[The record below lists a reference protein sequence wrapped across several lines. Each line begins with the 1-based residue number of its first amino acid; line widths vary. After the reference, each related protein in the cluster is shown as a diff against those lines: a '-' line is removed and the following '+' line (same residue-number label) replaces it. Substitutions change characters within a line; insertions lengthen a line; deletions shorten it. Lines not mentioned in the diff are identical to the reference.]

1 MILKLIK
8 KPKLNFSSI
17 ILNKGIYK
25 DNYKNRK
32 LERVGQHY
40 GNEREETS
48 HNNINDKNQPHT
60 SFKIDTSKSTA
71 DQFKDENDNWNKER
85 VEKVHKPIIEKYVAQ
100 VKSHKHPVV
109 TLMMGAPAS
118 GKGSVRRSIQDTYD
132 FGDVTIDPDD
142 IKMID
147 LKDDWDTYSK
157 VNSKLAANNL
167 HEESSYLSSE
177 IQKALIDK
185 KANFTLDK
193 TFCKYKKLKHT
204 IDTFIQNGYK
214 VNIVY
219 ASVPKEIA
227 HERMLARGKRT
238 GRYIPENIFN
248 DKHDSIIKTFN
259 KLQEEYGGKL
269 NNIYKYDTNV
279 AKGEKPKLVLHI
291 KKEKQ
296 NKNNPFKI

>member
-1 MILKLIK
+1 MILKIN

-17 ILNKGIYK
+17 VLNKGIYK

-32 LERVGQHY
+32 LGRVGQHY
-40 GNEREETS
+40 GSEREVTP
-48 HNNINDKNQPHT
+48 HNNDNKSQSKNIQ
-60 SFKIDTSKSTA
+60 IDVSKSTA
-71 DQFKDENDNWNKER
+71 QQFQHEDGSWDKER
-85 VEKVHKPIIEKYVAQ
+85 VQKVHKPIIEKYVSQ
-100 VKSHKHPVV
+100 IKSHEHPTV

-142 IKMID
+142 IKMVD
-147 LKDDWDTYSK
+147 LKEDWDTYSK
-157 VNSKLAANNL
+157 ADSKSAASKI

-193 TFCKYKKLKHT
+193 TFCEYQKLKNT
-204 IDTFIQNGYK
+204 IDTFTKNGYK

-238 GRYIPENIFN
+238 GRYIPEGIFN
-248 DKHDSIIKTFN
+248 NKHDNIIKTFD
-259 KLQEEYGGKL
+259 KLQKEYGGKI

-279 AKGEKPKLVLHI
+279 EKGEKPKLVLHI

-296 NKNNPFKI
+296 NKN

>member
-32 LERVGQHY
+32 LGRVGQHY
-40 GNEREETS
+40 GNEGGATP
-48 HNNINDKNQPHT
+48 HNNDNKSQSKNIQ
-60 SFKIDTSKSTA
+60 IDTSKTTA
-71 DQFKDENDNWNKER
+71 EQFQHKDGSWDKER
-85 VEKVHKPIIEKYVAQ
+85 VEKVHKPIIKKYIAQ
-100 VKSHKHPVV
+100 VKSHEHPVV

-118 GKGSVRRSIQDTYD
+118 GKGSVRRSIQGTYD

-147 LKDDWDTYSK
+147 LKDDWDTYFK
-157 VNSKLAANNL
+157 ANPERAANNI
-167 HEESSYLSSE
+167 HAESSYLGKE
-177 IQKALIDK
+177 IQKALINK

-193 TFCKYKKLKHT
+193 TFCDYESLKDN
-204 IDTFIQNGYK
+204 IDKFTKNGYK
-214 VNIVY
+214 VNIIY
-219 ASVPKEIA
+219 ASLPKEVA

-238 GRYIPENIFN
+238 GRYIPEGIFN
-248 DKHDSIIKTFN
+248 NKHDNIVKTFD
-259 KLQEEYGGKL
+259 KLTKEYGGKL

-279 AKGEKPKLVLHI
+279 EKGEKPKLVLHI
-291 KKEKQ
+291 KKE
-296 NKNNPFKI
+296 NKNN

>member
-40 GNEREETS
+40 GNEREKTS

-71 DQFKDENDNWNKER
+71 EQFQYKDGSWDKER
-85 VEKVHKPIIEKYVAQ
+85 VEKVHKPIIEKYVAK

-118 GKGSVRRSIQDTYD
+118 GKGSVRKSIQDTYD
-132 FGDVTIDPDD
+132 FGDVVIDPDN

-157 VNSKLAANNL
+157 ANSEEAANNL
-167 HEESSYLSSE
+167 HIESSHLSKE
-177 IQKALIDK
+177 IQEALINK

-193 TFCKYKKLKHT
+193 TFCEYEKIEKT
-204 IDTFIQNGYK
+204 INTFTENGYK
-214 VNIVY
+214 VNIIYV
-219 ASVPKEIA
+219 SLPKEVA
-227 HERMLARGKRT
+227 YERMLERGERT
-238 GRYIPENIFN
+238 GRYIPKDTFN
-248 DKHDSIIKTFN
+248 NKHDSIVETFD
-259 KLQEEYGGKL
+259 KIQKEYGGKL
-269 NNIYKYDTNV
+269 NNIYKYDNNV
-279 AKGEKPKLVLHI
+279 KEGEKPKLVFHI
-291 KKEKQ
+291 KKQ
-296 NKNNPFKI
+296 NKNN

>member
-32 LERVGQHY
+32 LGRVGQHY
-40 GNEREETS
+40 GNEKEGIS
-48 HNNINDKNQPHT
+48 HDNNNKSQSKNIQ
-60 SFKIDTSKSTA
+60 IDTSKTTA
-71 DQFKDENDNWNKER
+71 NQFRDENDNWNKER
-85 VEKVHKPIIEKYVAQ
+85 VEKVHKPIIKKYISK
-100 VKSHKHPVV
+100 VKSHEHPTV

-118 GKGSVRRSIQDTYD
+118 GKGSVRKSIKDTYD
-132 FGDVTIDPDD
+132 FGDVVIDPDD

-157 VNSKLAANNL
+157 VDSESAANNL

-177 IQKALIDK
+177 IQSALINK

-193 TFCKYKKLKHT
+193 TFCEYKKLKNT
-204 IDTFIQNGYK
+204 IDKFIKNGYE
-214 VNIVY
+214 VNIIY

-227 HERMLARGKRT
+227 HERMLARGNEI
-238 GRYIPENIFN
+238 GRHIPEDVFN
-248 DKHDSIIKTFN
+248 NKHNSIVKTFN
-259 KLQEEYGGKL
+259 QLQKEYGGKI
-269 NNIYKYDTNV
+269 NNIYKYDT
-279 AKGEKPKLVLHI
+279 KGEKPKLVLHI

-296 NKNNPFKI
+296 NKNN

>member
-32 LERVGQHY
+32 LGRVGHHY
-40 GNEREETS
+40 GNEKEETP
-48 HNNINDKNQPHT
+48 HDNNNKSQSKKIQ
-60 SFKIDTSKSTA
+60 IDTSKTTA
-71 DQFKDENDNWNKER
+71 DQFRDENNNWNKER
-85 VEKVHKPIIEKYVAQ
+85 VEKVHKPIIEKYISK
-100 VKSHKHPVV
+100 VKSHEHPTV

-118 GKGSVRRSIQDTYD
+118 GKGSVRKSIKDTYN
-132 FGDVTIDPDD
+132 FGDVVIDPDD

-157 VNSKLAANNL
+157 ADSKSAANNL
-167 HEESSYLSSE
+167 HEESSYLSSK
-177 IQKALIDK
+177 IQSALINK

-193 TFCKYKKLKHT
+193 TFCEYKKLKNT
-204 IDTFIQNGYK
+204 IDTFVKNGYE
-214 VNIVY
+214 VNIIY

-227 HERMLARGKRT
+227 HERMLARGNEI
-238 GRYIPENIFN
+238 GRHIPEDVFN
-248 DKHDSIIKTFN
+248 NKHDSIIKTFDQ
-259 KLQEEYGGKL
+259 LQKEYGGKI
-269 NNIYKYDTNV
+269 NNIYKYDT
-279 AKGEKPKLVLHI
+279 KGKKPKLVLHI

-296 NKNNPFKI
+296 NKNN

>member
-25 DNYKNRK
+25 DNYKNQK
-32 LERVGQHY
+32 LGRVGQHY
-40 GNEREETS
+40 GNKGGATH
-48 HNNINDKNQPHT
+48 HNNDNKSQSKNIQ
-60 SFKIDTSKSTA
+60 IDTSKSTA
-71 DQFKDENDNWNKER
+71 EQFQHKDGSWDKER

-100 VKSHKHPVV
+100 VKSHEHPVV
-109 TLMMGAPAS
+109 TLMMGAPVS
-118 GKGSVRRSIQDTYD
+118 GKGSVRRSIQNTYD
-132 FGDVTIDPDD
+132 FGDITIDPDD
-142 IKMID
+142 IKMVD

-157 VNSKLAANNL
+157 ADSEKAASNL
-167 HEESSYLSSE
+167 HVESSYLGKE
-177 IQKALIDK
+177 IQKALINK

-193 TFCKYKKLKHT
+193 TFCKYKKLKNT
-204 IDTFIQNGYK
+204 IDTFIKNGYK
-214 VNIVY
+214 VNIIY
-219 ASVPKEIA
+219 ASLPKKVA

-238 GRYIPENIFN
+238 GRYIPEDTFN
-248 DKHDSIIKTFN
+248 DKHDSIVKTFN
-259 KLQEEYGGKL
+259 QLQEEYGGKL

-279 AKGEKPKLVLHI
+279 EKGEKPKLVLHI

>member
-25 DNYKNRK
+25 DNYKNQK
-32 LERVGQHY
+32 LGRVGQHY
-40 GNEREETS
+40 GNEKDETS

-60 SFKIDTSKSTA
+60 SFKIDTSKTTA
-71 DQFKDENDNWNKER
+71 EQFQYKDGSWNKER

-100 VKSHKHPVV
+100 VKSHEHPVV

-118 GKGSVRRSIQDTYD
+118 GKGSVRESIQDTYD
-132 FGDVTIDPDD
+132 FGDVIIDPDN
-142 IKMID
+142 IKMVD

-157 VNSKLAANNL
+157 ADPESAANNI
-167 HEESSYLSSE
+167 HAESSHLGKE

-193 TFCKYKKLKHT
+193 TFCNYNSLEST
-204 IDTFIQNGYK
+204 IKEFIQNGYK
-214 VNIVY
+214 INIIY
-219 ASVPKEIA
+219 ASLPKEVA

-238 GRYIPENIFN
+238 GRYIPEGTFN
-248 DKHDSIIKTFN
+248 NKHDNIVKTFD
-259 KLQEEYGGKL
+259 KLTKEYGGKL

-279 AKGEKPKLVLHI
+279 EKDEKPKLVLNI

-296 NKNNPFKI
+296 NN